1 MPKRRITGGLIG
13 VVFKTVAVALP
24 GARSCLPAG
33 VGVLLVLPI
42 WLLVHGG
49 PERVELHVYITMLVV
64 AVRCGAGRNHARNR
78 V

>member
-1 MPKRRITGGLIG
+1 M
-13 VVFKTVAVALP
+13 
-24 GARSCLPAG
+24 
-33 VGVLLVLPI
+33 LLVLPI